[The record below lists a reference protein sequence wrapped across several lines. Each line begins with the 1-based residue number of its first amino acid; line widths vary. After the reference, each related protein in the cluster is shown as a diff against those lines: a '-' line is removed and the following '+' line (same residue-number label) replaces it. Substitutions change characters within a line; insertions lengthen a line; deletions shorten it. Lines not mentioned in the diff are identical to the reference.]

1 MIKFYLKKAGLL
13 TYSKRALKLGL
24 VVKWISH
31 WSSEPRF
38 GVRIPARPP
47 RIYVWTIL
55 KKYFGYP
62 PIPEAG
68 IRG

>member
-1 MIKFYLKKAGLL
+1 MIKFYLKRIGLF
-13 TYSKRALKLGL
+13 TYSKKALKLGL

-47 RIYVWTIL
+47 EI
-55 KKYFGYP
+55 F
-62 PIPEAG
+62 
-68 IRG
+68 